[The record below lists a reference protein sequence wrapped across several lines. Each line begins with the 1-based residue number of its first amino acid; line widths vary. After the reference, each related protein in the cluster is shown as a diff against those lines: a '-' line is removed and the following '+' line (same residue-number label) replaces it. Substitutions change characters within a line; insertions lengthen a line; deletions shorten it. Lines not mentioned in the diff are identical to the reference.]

1 MEYQKTIKRE
11 VELQGTG
18 LHTGEEVRI
27 RFKPAPPDSGI
38 NFQRIDLPGKPFIS
52 VSLNNIIDINKSPR
66 RTSVG
71 NREGEVHTIEH
82 LMAVLSV
89 LNIDNLF
96 IEIDGS
102 EVPGMDGSAFPFL
115 QVLEEAGIEE
125 QNIQRKSFQIRE
137 PIWLNEGEASI
148 VILPSQAFKI
158 SYLLSYDHHPYLKP
172 QYLNFV
178 VERDIFVKE
187 IAPAR
192 TFCLEEEVEILRNQ
206 GMGLGANYDNT
217 IVVGER
223 GVLKNRLRFEDEF
236 ARHKVLDLI
245 GDLYLLGYALKGYVI
260 AIKSGHPLNIRLLQK
275 IEQQRARFMEGAI
288 KSVSTNFEWDKKN
301 YLDINDIQKILPHRY
316 PFLFVD
322 KIVELEEDKRAVGI
336 KNVSIDD
343 YFFQGHF
350 PGRPVMPGVLIVEA
364 MAQVAGVLM
373 LSKKENQGKL
383 AYFMSID
390 NVKFRRTV
398 LPGDQLRLEVEVV
411 RLKSK
416 TGQVHTKAYVD
427 SKVVAE
433 ADLMFALVE
442 A

>member
-11 VELQGTG
+11 VELKGTG

-27 RFKPAPPDSGI
+27 KFKPASPDVGI
-38 NFQRIDLPGKPFIS
+38 NFQRVDLPGKPFIS
-52 VSLNNIIDINKSPR
+52 ATLNNIIDINKSPR
-66 RTSVG
+66 RTSLRSNG
-71 NREGEVHTIEH
+71 GEVHTIEH
-82 LMAVLSV
+82 LMAVLSI
-89 LNIDNLF
+89 LNIDNLY
-96 IEIDGS
+96 IEINGQ

-115 QVLEEAGIEE
+115 EILEEAGIES
-125 QNIQRKSFQIRE
+125 QDAPRKFFQIRE

-148 VILPSQAFKI
+148 VILPSQEFKI
-158 SYLLSYDHHPYLKP
+158 SYLLSYDHHPYLRP

-178 VERDIFVKE
+178 VEREVFVKE

-192 TFCLEEEVEILRNQ
+192 TFCLEEEVEVLKNQ
-206 GMGLGANYDNT
+206 GLGLGANYENT
-217 IVVGER
+217 LVVGER

-245 GDLYLLGYALKGYVI
+245 GDLYLLGYALKGHVI
-260 AIKSGHPLNIRLLQK
+260 AIKSGHPLNIRLLPK
-275 IEQQRARFMEGAI
+275 IEQQRLRFLEGAI
-288 KSVSTNFEWDKKN
+288 KSVSTNFDLEKN

-322 KIVELEEDKRAVGI
+322 KIIELEEDKRAVGI